1 MKRPALKL
9 SSLALFVSV
18 AFTAPAVRGAET
30 LGPPAKLYQQ
40 TVERGV
46 QFLGTAQGEDG
57 SVSAQVGPAVTAL
70 AVTGLIRTGRTPDDP
85 LVARSLKYL
94 EGFVHEDGGIYA
106 NGSRIP
112 NYETCVIVQALVVAN
127 KDGRFDKL
135 LKGAERYVREVQID
149 EGEGQDESSLNYGG
163 AGYGKSGRPDLS
175 NTGFMIDALHDL
187 GADVDDEAI
196 KKAIVF
202 VSRCQN
208 YESQYNTTPFA
219 AKNPDGGFF
228 YTVAAG
234 GASAARENPDGGLR
248 SYGTMSYAGFKS
260 FIYAGLKSDDI
271 RVKAAVD
278 WLKKHYDLKEN
289 PGMGDSGLYYYYYTF
304 ARALDAA
311 GIDYFEDEA
320 GNKHD
325 WRKELT
331 EEMASRQQP
340 SGAWTNQN
348 NRWMEGDPNLVTSY
362 ALVVLSY
369 CRPKEVK

>member
-1 MKRPALKL
+1 M
-9 SSLALFVSV
+9 VS
-18 AFTAPAVRGAET
+18 RGAEK
-30 LGPPAKLYQQ
+30 LGPDAKLYQQ
-40 TVERGV
+40 TVERGA
-46 QFLGTAQGEDG
+46 QYLRSAQGADG
-57 SVSAQVGPAVTAL
+57 AVSAQLGPAVTAL

-85 LVARSLKYL
+85 LVATSLKYL
-94 EGFVHEDGGIYA
+94 EGFVHEDGGLYA
-106 NGSRIP
+106 NDSRIP

-127 KDGRFDKL
+127 GDGRYDKL

-149 EGEGQDESSLNYGG
+149 EGEGQDHSSLNYGG
-163 AGYGKSGRPDLS
+163 AGYGKNGRPDLS
-175 NTGFMIDALHDL
+175 NTGFLIDALHDL
-187 GADVDDEAI
+187 GVDANDEAI

-234 GASAARENPDGGLR
+234 GASAARENPAGGLR

-260 FIYAGLKSDDI
+260 FIYAGLKADDI

-311 GIDYFEDEA
+311 GIDYFADEQGA
-320 GNKHD
+320 KHD
-325 WRKELT
+325 WRKELA
-331 EEMASRQQP
+331 EELASRQQP
-340 SGAWTNQN
+340 SGAWSNQN
-348 NRWMEGDPNLVTSY
+348 SRWMEGDPNLVTSY

-369 CRPKEVK
+369 CRPREAK